1 MSTQRYKADTVGIQ
15 QMIEDIGYEL
25 FARTVNRLSSDIP
38 AELAL
43 SAKEFLDAQP
53 SDKQDALR
61 MPVNELAAE
70 IARQITDQMSDK
82 QKETNDE

>member
-15 QMIEDIGYEL
+15 QMIEDIGAEL

-53 SDKQDALR
+53 SDMQDALR
-61 MPVNELAAE
+61 MPVNEIAAE